1 MWIELR
7 SYRNKYS
14 FNLIDWKIKTLAT
27 DIIVSNLELRKLQ
40 HLLIVALSLYKHC
53 VLFLFIVYD
62 LYTSFLPFTVFSVL
76 EKLLE
81 CWGRRELC
89 SCIFADTELELPT
102 LATSGN
108 RIPRSISSSRVA
120 RTEIFLSKPNEKQL
134 YMSYLRSFIIQL

>member
-1 MWIELR
+1 MHYLCI
-7 SYRNKYS
+7 NI
-14 FNLIDWKIKTLAT
+14 F
-27 DIIVSNLELRKLQ
+27 
-40 HLLIVALSLYKHC
+40 

-120 RTEIFLSKPNEKQL
+120 RTEIFLSKPREKQL
-134 YMSYLRSFIIQL
+134 YMSYLRSFIILTNDFTTALCVYCVSQVLTFWGFIETFWLFSSFPFPWFE